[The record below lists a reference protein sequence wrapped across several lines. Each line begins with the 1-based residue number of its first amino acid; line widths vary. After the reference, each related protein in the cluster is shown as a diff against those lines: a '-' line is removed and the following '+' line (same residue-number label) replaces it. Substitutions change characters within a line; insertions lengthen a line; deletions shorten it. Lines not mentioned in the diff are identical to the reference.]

1 MNKLNFLQPDKN
13 NLSTHLYAGA
23 TLVSFS
29 IFIVFLNSFFN
40 KDLISFLPETISFF
54 LPLVLGFIGLHLI
67 RIDYSG
73 LKLLDKINKNINTN
87 NFNAFLSLLILFIV
101 IKALPPLLS
110 WFILDANIAGDSKDV
125 CTGTGACWTY
135 IKIWFNRFM
144 YGMYPNAEQWRI
156 NLSFISLAFLGT
168 IGFFATEKFKKYLTL
183 YYVVIYPVI
192 AFFFIFFFISGGPIF
207 FDFSYGIIAAV
218 ISIIIGFI
226 IPSKFKMYYFIIVPI
241 TLYILLKYIFF
252 YEELIELG
260 KLEALEWVETGAWG
274 GLSLTFIVS
283 FFCLIFCFPIGLF
296 LSLGRRSD
304 FPIIKYISIGM
315 IEFWRGVP
323 LITVLFMSSVMFP
336 MFLPEDM
343 FIDKLVRV
351 IIAISL
357 FEAAYVAE
365 VIRGGL
371 QALPRGQYD
380 AAKSLGMGYWKMHI
394 LVILPQAL
402 KLVIPGIANT
412 FLALVKD
419 TPLIF
424 VVGLLEIVGMLNLAK
439 TNPDWLG
446 FAMEGYVFASVLFFI
461 ICYAMSKYSY
471 NLEQKYKTER

>member
-1 MNKLNFLQPDKN
+1 MF
-13 NLSTHLYAGA
+13 
-23 TLVSFS
+23 
-29 IFIVFLNSFFN
+29 
-40 KDLISFLPETISFF
+40 
-54 LPLVLGFIGLHLI
+54 
-67 RIDYSG
+67 
-73 LKLLDKINKNINTN
+73 
-87 NFNAFLSLLILFIV
+87 
-101 IKALPPLLS
+101 
-110 WFILDANIAGDSKDV
+110 LDANISGDNKEA
-125 CTGTGACWTY
+125 CTGSGACWTY
-135 IKIWFNRFM
+135 IKIWLKRFI
-144 YGMYPNAEQWRI
+144 YGMYPNDEQWRI
-156 NLSFISLAFLGT
+156 NLSFIALVFLGSV
-168 IGFFATEKFKKYLTL
+168 GYFATEKFKQYLTL
-183 YYVVIYPVI
+183 YYVVIYPII
-192 AFFFIFFFISGGPIF
+192 AFLFIFFFISGGPIF

-218 ISIIIGFI
+218 ISIIAGFF
-226 IPSKFKMYYFIIVPI
+226 IPSKYKMYYFLIVPI
-241 TLYILLKYIFF
+241 ALYILLKYVLF

-260 KLEALEWVETGAWG
+260 KLEALVWVETGAWG

-283 FFCLIFCFPIGLF
+283 FFCLIFCFPVGLF

-304 FPIIKYISIGM
+304 LPIIKYISIGF

-336 MFLPEDM
+336 MFLPEDL

-351 IIAISL
+351 IVAISL

-394 LVILPQAL
+394 FVILPQAL

-424 VVGLLEIVGMLNLAK
+424 VVGLLELVGMLNLAK
-439 TNPDWLG
+439 TNPKWLG
-446 FAMEGYVFASVLFFI
+446 FAMEGYVFAAIVFWI
-461 ICYAMSKYSY
+461 ICYAMSRYSY